1 MSTSLV
7 SSTVTELSSAEAA
20 AMFERRC
27 HEELGVTAEEF
38 LAAVDAGRIPDQ
50 WACDSVA
57 RLEMLL
63 PFVR

>member
-1 MSTSLV
+1 MMT
-7 SSTVTELSSAEAA
+7 STVSELATTEAA
-20 AMFERRC
+20 EMFERRC
-27 HEELGVTAEEF
+27 REELGVSASEF
-38 LAAVDAGRIPDQ
+38 LAAVDAGEIPDD